1 MDANVVQGRDE
12 VGTVEAEEQDVEVR
26 TVLGLIWWT
35 QTVRNSAAAA
45 APSPALPRRWGRS
58 LTQDGG
64 DLHLPPTLQL
74 ALLLTLFRVHA
85 VLLGFAV
92 GTLHRH
98 GEWDAVPPPPQV
110 GTALDL
116 HLLAV
121 PPLLVHTFDL
131 QQQTLQHLGQEL
143 AGDVLARVQ
152 QTFSCF
158 RHRRVLATDAR

>member
-1 MDANVVQGRDE
+1 MDANIVQGCDE

-26 TVLGLIWWT
+26 TVLRLIWWT
-35 QTVRNSAAAA
+35 ETAQNSAAA
-45 APSPALPRRWGRS
+45 APSPALLRRWGRS

-85 VLLGFAV
+85 VLLGFAA

-98 GEWDAVPPPPQV
+98 GEWDAVPPPQV
-110 GTALDL
+110 GTASDL

-143 AGDVLARVQ
+143 AGDVLACVQ
-152 QTFSCF
+152 QTFRCF
-158 RHRRVLATDAR
+158 RHRRMLATDAR